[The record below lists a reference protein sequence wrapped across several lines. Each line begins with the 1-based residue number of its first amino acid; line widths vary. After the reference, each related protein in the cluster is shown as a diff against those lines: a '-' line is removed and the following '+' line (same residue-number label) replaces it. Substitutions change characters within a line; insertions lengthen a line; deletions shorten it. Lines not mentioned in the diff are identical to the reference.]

1 MEIESAL
8 IQNLFSY
15 GTLQRETI
23 QLATFGRKL
32 EGRPDVLVGYS
43 SSLVPISDQ
52 QVVENTGET
61 HYRNILFTGEAS
73 DLIEGTVFEVTDAEL
88 RSADSYEADENYE
101 RITVVLKSGTKAW
114 VFMHRP

>member
-1 MEIESAL
+1 MNEK
-8 IQNLFSY
+8 LFSY

-43 SSLVPISDQ
+43 SSFVPISDQ
-52 QVVENTGET
+52 QVVTKSGET
-61 HYRNILFTGEAS
+61 HYRNILFTGDAA
-73 DLIEGTVFEVTDAEL
+73 DVIDGTVFDVTDEEL

-101 RITVVLKSGTKAW
+101 RVIVVLKSGTTAW
-114 VFMHRP
+114 VYMHRQ

>member
-1 MEIESAL
+1 ME
-8 IQNLFSY
+8 NVKLFSY

-52 QVVENTGET
+52 QVVTNTGET
-61 HYRNILFTGEAS
+61 HYRNVLFTGNDA
-73 DLIEGTVFEVTDAEL
+73 DLIEGTVFDVTDDEL
-88 RSADSYEADENYE
+88 RSADSYEAEENYE
-101 RITVVLKSGTKAW
+101 RITVILRSGTTAW
-114 VFMHRP
+114 VYMHRQ